1 MSQEEHS
8 SEELPPAASYTSP
21 AHGEVGEDY
30 QRLDSAGT
38 IKVTKTKIY
47 IDKDGLGILIGKLGL

>member
-1 MSQEEHS
+1 MSQGEQS

-21 AHGEVGEDY
+21 APGEMGENY

-38 IKVTKTKIY
+38 IKVTKTRS
-47 IDKDGLGILIGKLGL
+47 D